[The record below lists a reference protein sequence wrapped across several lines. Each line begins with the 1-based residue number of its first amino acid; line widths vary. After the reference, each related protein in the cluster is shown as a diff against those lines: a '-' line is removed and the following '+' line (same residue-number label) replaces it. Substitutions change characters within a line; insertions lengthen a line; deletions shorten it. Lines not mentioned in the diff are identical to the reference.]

1 MLRWLR
7 GPLRVRAGANMW
19 SHVRARRG
27 APSFTPAADLR
38 PLQHDA
44 RYERLEPEDLG
55 LPPQSPLP
63 LRFRPAERWSP
74 LVVSFPHVGLRWP
87 AHLRPKPQVDLRRNA
102 DYEVHRLYE
111 CAASL
116 GAASIEALYSRL
128 VVDLNR
134 AADDV
139 SPAIVPDHP
148 APRPR
153 RTPGVPTDAGA
164 TPPFPSDRPGRGVV
178 WASAVGN
185 VRILHAPLPLPA
197 FLERIER
204 YHAPY
209 YRALEV
215 LLARRIEHFGF
226 AVLLDAH
233 SMPASVGPDLVV
245 GTLGG
250 GSCAPAIEELALRA
264 LGSAGE
270 APLDVRLNDPYRGG
284 ELVRRFGRPDR
295 GMHALQLEVSR
306 GLYMDE
312 ASHAL
317 WPIPASAATGEGT
330 SELDVRETA
339 ISTSATSATSGRP
352 ASTTVRG
359 SAGPSPRQ
367 ARDLASLVA
376 RVTCLIRSLA
386 GLGGDSEALG
396 LAERSVAR
404 HAGAATRSETASGL
418 SNESFKG

>member
-1 MLRWLR
+1 M
-7 GPLRVRAGANMW
+7 
-19 SHVRARRG
+19 
-27 APSFTPAADLR
+27 PATE
-38 PLQHDA
+38 HDP
-44 RYERLEPEDLG
+44 RCERLTAEDLG
-55 LPPQSPLP
+55 LPPQSVLP
-63 LRFRPAERWSP
+63 LRFRAAERWSP

-87 AHLRPKPQVDLRRNA
+87 SHLRPKPQVDLRRSA
-102 DYEVHRLYE
+102 DYEVHRLYD
-111 CAASL
+111 AAAQL
-116 GAASIEALYSRL
+116 GAVSVQALYSRL

-139 SPAIVPDHP
+139 STSIVPDHP

-153 RTPGVPTDAGA
+153 RTPGVPAEPDAA
-164 TPPFPSDRPGRGVV
+164 PPFPADRPGRGVV

-185 VRILHAPLPLPA
+185 IRILHAPLSLEA
-197 FLERIER
+197 FRERIER

-215 LLARRIEHFGF
+215 LLARRIERFGV

-250 GSCAPAIEELALRA
+250 SSCASSVEELALRA
-264 LGSAGE
+264 LAAAGDGS
-270 APLDVRLNDPYRGG
+270 LDVRLNDPYRGG

-312 ASHAL
+312 KSHAL
-317 WPIPASAATGEGT
+317 WPISPGPSQGTSAAPA
-330 SELDVRETA
+330 RETRVGA
-339 ISTSATSATSGRP
+339 AAVAGH
-352 ASTTVRG
+352 
-359 SAGPSPRQ
+359 AGPTPRQ

-376 RVTCLIRSLA
+376 RVTCLLRSLA
-386 GLGGDSEALG
+386 GLGGDSETVG

-404 HAGAATRSETASGL
+404 HAGAATRNETAPGL

>member
-1 MLRWLR
+1 MA
-7 GPLRVRAGANMW
+7 LRVW
-19 SHVRARRG
+19 SHVRAPRADVLLRG
-27 APSFTPAADLR
+27 SR
-38 PLQHDA
+38 PTEHDP
-44 RYERLEPEDLG
+44 RYERLTAEDLG

-87 AHLRPKPQVDLRRNA
+87 SALRPKPQVDLRRNA
-102 DYEVHRLYE
+102 DYEVHRLYDP
-111 CAASL
+111 AAQL
-116 GAASIEALYSRL
+116 GAASVQALYSRL

-153 RTPGVPTDAGA
+153 RTPGVPADHGA
-164 TPPFPSDRPGRGVV
+164 APPFQADRPGRGVV

-185 VRILHAPLPLPA
+185 VRILHAPLSFAA
-197 FLERIER
+197 FRERIDR

-209 YRALEV
+209 HRALEV
-215 LLARRIEHFGF
+215 LLARRVERFGF
-226 AVLLDAH
+226 AILLDAH
-233 SMPASVGPDLVV
+233 SMPASVGPDLVL
-245 GTLGG
+245 GTLDGS
-250 GSCAPAIEELALRA
+250 SCAASVEDLALRA
-264 LGSAGE
+264 LASADHG
-270 APLDVRLNDPYRGG
+270 ALDVRLNDPYRGG

-312 ASHAL
+312 ATHAV
-317 WPIPASAATGEGT
+317 WPTPVAAASRPGT
-330 SELDVRETA
+330 SDAPARETPIGTHA
-339 ISTSATSATSGRP
+339 DPARP
-352 ASTTVRG
+352 APRPT
-359 SAGPSPRQ
+359 PRQ

-376 RVTCLIRSLA
+376 RVTCLLRSLA
-386 GLGGDSEALG
+386 ELGGDSEAIG

-404 HAGAATRSETASGL
+404 HAGAATRNESASGL